1 MNTFPQASNNPK
13 IPQPKRVALVTMTP
27 AINTPI
33 EIDVIECL
41 KLSPKST
48 AASEPVQAPVIGRGM
63 ATNNA
68 RPIFSYLS
76 IILPRFRAC
85 SKRKSKNFLNMPIL
99 LRGLE
104 IALRNNKIKGTGN
117 RLPIIAR
124 KKA

>member
-1 MNTFPQASNNPK
+1 MILHPR
-13 IPQPKRVALVTMTP
+13 RVAPVTMPP

-33 EIDVIECL
+33 EIDNIACL

-48 AASEPVQAPVIGRGM
+48 AAREPVQAPVIGRGI
-63 ATNNA
+63 ATNNV

-85 SKRKSKNFLNMPIL
+85 SKRNSSILLKIPIL
-99 LRGLE
+99 LKGLD
-104 IALRNNKIKGTGN
+104 IALRNNRIKGTGN

-124 KKA
+124 RKA